1 MKIFE
6 WANYGRSYALIY
18 LRGVSISKE
27 SSNFYNLRL
36 VINYD
41 FPNSMINYIHR
52 VGRTGRA
59 ERDGKAITFYT
70 DVDKPLLRSL
80 GNMLNA
86 SGCEVPKWIF

>member
-1 MKIFE
+1 MFCV
-6 WANYGRSYALIY
+6 NLLI
-18 LRGVSISKE
+18 LFRM
-27 SSNFYNLRL
+27 

-59 ERDGKAITFYT
+59 DREGKAITFYS
-70 DVDKPLLRSL
+70 DQDKPMLKSL

-86 SGCEVPKWIF
+86 SGCPVPEWIFQLKNTDKVPLPLSPII